1 MIVKTWIKKLVYSI
15 IGISFKQF
23 VRNFINYQM
32 IVITGEFTSPAQKS
46 WYEYFS
52 DEKDI
57 QVYLWNMYEYKNIHQ
72 LKEVIQYFFENI
84 YTVYPTVSDPLSM
97 WTIFC
102 SHFVIN
108 FNNIC
113 ELSDCT
119 SAEKEAMLDK
129 IIHTDLSK
137 ETLKI
142 KFFKWLNK

>member
-15 IGISFKQF
+15 IGISFEQF

-32 IVITGEFTSPAQKS
+32 IVITGEFTSPSKKS

-84 YTVYPTVSDPLSM
+84 CTVCPTVSDPLSM

-137 ETLKI
+137 EILKI

>member
-15 IGISFKQF
+15 IGISFNQF

-32 IVITGEFTSPAQKS
+32 IVITGEFTSPSKKS

-57 QVYLWNMYEYKNIHQ
+57 QVYLWNMYEYKNIYQ

-84 YTVYPTVSDPLSM
+84 YTVCPTVSDPLSM

-142 KFFKWLNK
+142 KFFKWINK